1 MELEQLDMHMQKKK
15 KKSRHRPY
23 TLQNN
28 ELNMNHRTKSK
39 TQNHKFQS
47 VT

>member
-1 MELEQLDMHMQKKK
+1 MELEQLDMHMQKK